1 MVAHQCS
8 NHAWM
13 AGLSFCLLR
22 ANATALHYQFSLLS
36 SHWIWKKTEHLCRIN
51 CIRCAATKQHTHTK
65 KTSWSVTVASAM
77 FVFKYCKHMSSM
89 SGYWHHKKSTCFF
102 PLYIWFQKT
111 NKHRTSLVPLI
122 QCFYSDLFYQL
133 LLLFVCAFRCCWEC
147 KFCCCCFE

>member
-1 MVAHQCS
+1 MVARQCS
-8 NHAWM
+8 NHARM
-13 AGLSFCLLR
+13 AGLSSCLLR

-51 CIRCAATKQHTHTK
+51 CIRCAATKQHTHK
-65 KTSWSVTVASAM
+65 KDIMKCHCSLCHVCLQVLQAHVKHVRLLASQE
-77 FVFKYCKHMSSM
+77 KHL
-89 SGYWHHKKSTCFF
+89 FF
-102 PLYIWFQKT
+102 SLYIWFQKT

-133 LLLFVCAFRCCWEC
+133 LLLFVCAFCCCWEC